1 MRRRSTASL
10 IAGLMAVTAA
20 AATAS
25 ADDAPAGG
33 ATRAPTSFVLP
44 WLPGRWTKCL
54 QVIGCDCDDGF
65 ELEAIGPSRVRI
77 HSPDAGHY
85 SDWDLSVDA
94 DVIEY
99 RLVFSTVA
107 GGPERYRERI
117 LNHSALR
124 PLEAG
129 GSSGTVT
136 YAADE
141 YWGRCP

>member
-1 MRRRSTASL
+1 MHRCSTTTL
-10 IAGLMAVTAA
+10 IAGLTAVMAV

-25 ADDAPAGG
+25 ADNAAAGG
-33 ATRAPTSFVLP
+33 AVRAETSFVLP

-54 QVIGCDCDDGF
+54 QAVGCDCDDGF
-65 ELEAIGPSRVRI
+65 ELEAVGPARVRI

-85 SDWDLSVDA
+85 SDWDLTVDA

-117 LNHSALR
+117 VNHNALR
-124 PLEAG
+124 PLDAD